1 MLEEQKP
8 LISIIVPC
16 FNEEEVL
23 PIYIKEMESII
34 GGMKTARVEIIF
46 VDDGSTD
53 GTAEMLRQFHSRRQN
68 YRYLSFSRNFGKEAA
83 MYAGMQA
90 ALGDYVAVMDA
101 DLQDPPEYIPLMFQ
115 TLKKGEYDCVA
126 TRREDRKGEKRIRS
140 FLSASFYKCINRL
153 SKVKIEEGAR
163 DFRMMNRKMTDA
175 LLSLGEKNR
184 FSKGLFGWVGFKTKW
199 LPYHN
204 VERAAG
210 DTKWSVAKLFR
221 YSLDG
226 ILGFSTIPLSVAS
239 YGGIFFC
246 GLAFVMIVFLVIKNL
261 IWHDPVA
268 GWPAMMCAIIF
279 IGGVQLLCIGIMGQ
293 YLARAYT
300 EIKDRPIYILRSS
313 SDEEDEKQQE
323 NFVSIDTY
331 SYTGPSHSDED
342 KRRVSGGI

>member
-1 MLEEQKP
+1 
-8 LISIIVPC
+8 
-16 FNEEEVL
+16 
-23 PIYIKEMESII
+23 
-34 GGMKTARVEIIF
+34 
-46 VDDGSTD
+46 
-53 GTAEMLRQFHSRRQN
+53 
-68 YRYLSFSRNFGKEAA
+68 

-90 ALGDYVAVMDA
+90 ARGEYVAVMDA
-101 DLQDPPEYIPLMFQ
+101 DLQDPPEYIPLMLQ

-126 TRREDRKGEKRIRS
+126 TRREDRDGEARIRS
-140 FLSASFYKCINRL
+140 FLSGAFYKCINRL

-175 LLSLGEKNR
+175 ILSLGERNR

-210 DTKWSVAKLFR
+210 DTKWSIGKLFR

-246 GLAFVMIVFLVIKNL
+246 GAAFVMMLFLVIKN
-261 IWHDPVA
+261 IFWHDPVA
-268 GWPAMMCAIIF
+268 GWPSMMCVIFF
-279 IGGVQLLCIGIMGQ
+279 IGGIQLLCLGIMGQ

-313 SDEEDEKQQE
+313 SDEEDQIQQE
-323 NFVSIDTY
+323 TFVSVHSHGDTD
-331 SYTGPSHSDED
+331 TVFSDED
-342 KRRVSGGI
+342 KRRISGGF

>member
-140 FLSASFYKCINRL
+140 FLSASLYKCINRL

-184 FSKGLFGWVGFKTKW
+184 FSKGFSAGWDLRQSGFPTTTWSGRPATQSGPWQSFSGIPWTAYWAFPPSLCPW
-199 LPYHN
+199 LPT
-204 VERAAG
+204 EAFFSAA
-210 DTKWSVAKLFR
+210 WL
-221 YSLDG
+221 
-226 ILGFSTIPLSVAS
+226 LS
-239 YGGIFFC
+239 
-246 GLAFVMIVFLVIKNL
+246 
-261 IWHDPVA
+261 
-268 GWPAMMCAIIF
+268 
-279 IGGVQLLCIGIMGQ
+279 
-293 YLARAYT
+293 
-300 EIKDRPIYILRSS
+300 
-313 SDEEDEKQQE
+313 
-323 NFVSIDTY
+323 
-331 SYTGPSHSDED
+331 
-342 KRRVSGGI
+342 

>member
-126 TRREDRKGEKRIRS
+126 TRREDRKGE
-140 FLSASFYKCINRL
+140 
-153 SKVKIEEGAR
+153 
-163 DFRMMNRKMTDA
+163 
-175 LLSLGEKNR
+175 
-184 FSKGLFGWVGFKTKW
+184 
-199 LPYHN
+199 
-204 VERAAG
+204 
-210 DTKWSVAKLFR
+210 
-221 YSLDG
+221 
-226 ILGFSTIPLSVAS
+226 
-239 YGGIFFC
+239 
-246 GLAFVMIVFLVIKNL
+246 
-261 IWHDPVA
+261 
-268 GWPAMMCAIIF
+268 
-279 IGGVQLLCIGIMGQ
+279 
-293 YLARAYT
+293 
-300 EIKDRPIYILRSS
+300 
-313 SDEEDEKQQE
+313 
-323 NFVSIDTY
+323 
-331 SYTGPSHSDED
+331 
-342 KRRVSGGI
+342 